1 MATSVFH
8 DPVIILAL
16 ETQSSMPV
24 PNIDPESSIAV
35 CDCCGLTEECTPAY
49 IECVRER
56 HNGKWICG
64 LCAEA
69 VKDEILRD
77 NESQKAV
84 GTEEAM
90 AKLRS
95 FCKRSSDSTGP
106 PPNPTVLL
114 ISAVRQIL
122 KRGLESRS
130 APGSPSRNLTKIP
143 GVRTLV
149 QS

>member
-16 ETQSSMPV
+16 GTQSSMVV
-24 PNIDPESSIAV
+24 PNMDPESSIAV

-49 IECVRER
+49 IERVRER
-56 HNGKWICG
+56 HHGKWICG

-69 VKDEILRD
+69 VKDEILR
-77 NESQKAV
+77 NKESQSAA

-122 KRGLESRS
+122 KRGLDSRS
-130 APGSPSRNLTKIP
+130 APGSPSRNLTEIP
-143 GVRTLV
+143 AVRALV
-149 QS
+149 